1 MSLVLVV
8 DKGGMPKDWINFEMA
23 ACYYAKKKVIWE
35 LGEKMKTMLGGHN
48 EHGEQS
54 RIDISCIIGV
64 SGPLLGDK
72 FYNQQTKFADRM
84 TLYAR
89 DWHICAYCGD
99 EFSTSQLTID
109 HVHPKSRGGTN
120 QWTNCVTACRS
131 CNHKKGDRTPEEAK
145 MHLIYVPYA
154 PTVHERILLKNRK
167 VLADQMEYLKASIP
181 KNSRVWRHAA

>member
-8 DKGGMPKDWINFEMA
+8 DKGGMPKDWVNFELA
-23 ACYYAKKKVIWE
+23 ACYYAKEKVLWE
-35 LGEKMKTMLGGHN
+35 LGSTIKTLLGGHN
-48 EHGEQS
+48 SIGEQS
-54 RIDISCIIGV
+54 KIEISSIIGV
-64 SGPLLGDK
+64 SGPILGDK
-72 FYNQQTKFADRM
+72 FYSKQTIYADRM

-89 DWHICAYCGD
+89 DQHICAYCGE

-109 HVHPKSRGGTN
+109 HVQPKSRGGTN
-120 QWTNCVTACRS
+120 QWTNCVTACRP
-131 CNHKKGDRTPEEAK
+131 CNHRKGDRTPEEAK

-167 VLADQMEYLKASIP
+167 VLADQMEYLRASIP